1 MDDIEILLALLAV
14 AAAAVW
20 LAHALGIPYPFLLVL
35 EEERLSRTPVA
46 LRMTQWLHPD
56 GTRELIA

>member
-14 AAAAVW
+14 AAGAVW
-20 LAHALGIPYPFLLVL
+20 VARALEIPYPFLLVL

-46 LRMTQWLHPD
+46 S
-56 GTRELIA
+56 A

>member
-1 MDDIEILLALLAV
+1 MDDIEILLALLAA

-20 LAHALGIPYPFLLVL
+20 LARALGIPYPFLLDL

-46 LRMTQWLHPD
+46 S
-56 GTRELIA
+56 A